1 MPLPIGTQ
9 LGSYQLLSLLGSGGM
24 GEVYRARDTRLH
36 RDVALKLLPPA
47 VAADPERLARLRRE
61 AQLLAA
67 LNHPN
72 VAQVYGIEGDDHTPA
87 AIAMEL
93 VPGRTLDEFIR
104 EAPQRHG
111 SSTRLSISDV
121 VSIGRQIATALE
133 AAHESG
139 IVHRDLKPAN
149 VKIRDDGVVKVL
161 DFGLAKADS
170 GSEGRRRA
178 ADSGAN
184 TATVT
189 SPAVTDIGVVL
200 GTAAYMAPEQARG
213 RPVDKRADI
222 WAFGA
227 LLFEMLTGDRLF
239 GAGHSVTETIAAVIK
254 DDLQLDRLPAD
265 TPPALRMLVARC
277 LERDPA
283 ERLRDIGEAR
293 ILLSRPLAAT
303 APVATSPSRPPSS
316 SRSLV
321 GAVAAAVLLAAIA
334 AFAAW
339 SWRPASPRP
348 PLRRFDLAVPHD
360 LRDVAISNDGT
371 RLAYIAANTLY
382 VRRLDETEPKNL
394 GLVHVTAR
402 QLVWSPD
409 DRSIGFT
416 AASTIHTIPADGGTP
431 FVVAKIPASGR
442 PMGITW
448 LPTGAI
454 VFPVW
459 RDSIYTVPAT
469 GGSPAVLVAVDPQNE
484 IDFHHVAALPGD
496 RLIVSTHRRQE
507 DSDIVELVE
516 LSGARRRLTLT
527 RDPDLRA
534 FKYLDTDRG
543 GLLLFAR
550 EGTNAGIWTIPFA
563 DAELDLSQATLLQPH
578 AEDYRLAQ
586 DGTVLA
592 MLAARQR
599 RALFWIDASAAETRV
614 PGDAVEGVDL
624 ELSPDG
630 RRAAFVQG
638 RLRTAG
644 IEGAGSLTDG
654 VATVRDLETGVD
666 TRLSIGTA
674 STAWGDIGVPT
685 WTPDGQRLIHR
696 TGRVEGAS
704 LVERRADIAGAARPL
719 TTGMLGRLLADGR
732 TLIYTRDE
740 RGAGRL
746 ERATIGDD
754 GTVGPSQPVFPDAVN
769 VGEFDVSD
777 DGRLIAFVAR
787 QPDSRLDVFLADLAN
802 PREQWLVQEGGNR
815 PRFSRRGEQLFFARG
830 AAGAAGRPQ
839 GQLVRV
845 SISTSPAIA
854 IGAPVVVLRDQAD
867 GPRVATFDVS
877 ADGQRFLMWKPVA
890 PMPDEGQRLVLIQNA
905 LGPASGRQVDP
916 IRR

>member
-1 MPLPIGTQ
+1 MPVNAGTRIGPYDVISAI
-9 LGSYQLLSLLGSGGM
+9 GAGGM

-47 VAADPERLARLRRE
+47 VAADPERLARFRRE

-67 LNHPN
+67 LNHPH
-72 VAQVYGIEGDDHTPA
+72 VAQVYGIEGGDSTPL

-93 VPGRTLDEFIR
+93 VPGPTLDEIIR
-104 EAPQRHG
+104 DAPRDHG
-111 SSTRLSISDV
+111 SSTRLSIPEV
-121 VSIGRQIATALE
+121 VSIGRQIAAALE

-149 VKIRDDGVVKVL
+149 VKVRDDGVVKVL

-170 GSEGRRRA
+170 GSEGRRLA
-178 ADSGAN
+178 PDSGVSA
-184 TATVT
+184 ATVT

-227 LLFEMLTGDRLF
+227 MLFEMLTGDRLF
-239 GAGHSVTETIAAVIK
+239 GAGQSVTETIAAVIK

-265 TPPALRMLVARC
+265 APPALRTLVARC

-293 ILLSRPLAAT
+293 ILLSRPMAAI
-303 APVATSPSRPPSS
+303 APERTPPSGGRWS
-316 SRSLV
+316 ARSL
-321 GAVAAAVLLAAIA
+321 AVAGAAAVLLAAIA
-334 AFAAW
+334 AIAAW
-339 SWRPASPRP
+339 SWTPAPPRP
-348 PLRRFDLAVPHD
+348 PLRRFDLAVPHE

-394 GLVHVTAR
+394 GAVHVTAR
-402 QLVWSPD
+402 QLFWSPD

-416 AASTIHTIPADGGTP
+416 AASTIHTIPADGGSL

-442 PMGITW
+442 PMSLAW
-448 LPTGAI
+448 LPTGSI
-454 VFPVW
+454 VFAVW
-459 RDSIYTVPAT
+459 RDSIYTVSAA
-469 GGSPAVLVAVDPQNE
+469 GGSPAVLVPVDPQNE

-496 RLIVSTHRRQE
+496 RLVVSTHRRKE

-516 LSGARRRLTLT
+516 IAGARRRITLT

-534 FKYLDTDRG
+534 FRYIDTDRG

-550 EGTNAGIWTIPFA
+550 EGTNAGIWTIPLA
-563 DAELDLSQATLLQPH
+563 DAELDLSRATLLQPY
-578 AEDYRLAQ
+578 ADDYRLAQ

-592 MLAARQR
+592 MMAARQR

-644 IEGAGSLTDG
+644 IEGAGSVTDG
-654 VATVRDLETGVD
+654 VVTVRDLETGVD

-719 TTGMLGRLLADGR
+719 TPGMLGRLLPDGR
-732 TLIYTRDE
+732 TLIYARDE

-746 ERATIGDD
+746 QRATIGDD
-754 GTVGPSQPVFPDAVN
+754 GTLGPSQPVFPDALN
-769 VGEFDVSD
+769 IGEFDISD

-787 QPDSRLDVFLADLAN
+787 QPDSRSDVFLAELAN
-802 PREQWLVQEGGNR
+802 PREQWLVQEGGTR
-815 PRFSRRGEQLFFARG
+815 PRFTRGGGQLFLARG
-830 AAGAAGRPQ
+830 SADAAGRPQ

-845 SISTSPAIA
+845 SISTSPKIA
-854 IGAPVVVLRDQAD
+854 IGAPVVVLRDQVD
-867 GPRVATFDVS
+867 GARIGSYDVS
-877 ADGQRFLMWKPVA
+877 SDGRRFLMWKPVA
-890 PMPDEGQRLVLIQNA
+890 PRPDEGQRLVLIQNA
-905 LGPASGRQVDP
+905 LVAASGR
-916 IRR
+916 